1 MERPDRSLGNSHSNV
16 SLTSQMFFTQF
27 PALPLTLKR
36 ARTRPRTAISR
47 MRTAANALLCGL
59 AICGSEVKGDVN
71 NYVSARAAM
80 IQNIQDYAQARDLG
94 ENQLDPAVLAAM
106 NHVPRHEFVPAYLRD
121 SAYENHPLPI
131 GHGQTISQPYIV
143 ALMTDLL
150 DVQPDDSV
158 LEVGTGS
165 GYQAAV
171 LAELAGQVY
180 TIEIIEPLAT
190 QAAKQF
196 APLGYDNLTTRTGD
210 GYNGWPQQ
218 APFDAIMVT
227 AGADRV
233 PPPLVRQLKPG
244 GTMIIPVN
252 SSAFSQNL
260 TRVQKTP
267 EGDIETR
274 QLLPVLFVPLTGDR

>member
-1 MERPDRSLGNSHSNV
+1 MLEH
-16 SLTSQMFFTQF
+16 
-27 PALPLTLKR
+27 
-36 ARTRPRTAISR
+36 I
-47 MRTAANALLCGL
+47 
-59 AICGSEVKGDVN
+59 E
-71 NYVSARAAM
+71 
-80 IQNIQDYAQARDLG
+80 DYAQARDLG
-94 ENQLDPAVLAAM
+94 EKQLDPAVLVAM
-106 NHVPRHEFVPAYLRD
+106 NRVPRHEFVPAYLRGG
-121 SAYENHPLPI
+121 AYENHPLPI

-180 TIEIIEPLAT
+180 TIEIIEPLAER
-190 QAAKQF
+190 AAERF
-196 APLGYDNLTTRTGD
+196 AQLGYDNLTTRIDD
-210 GYNGWPQQ
+210 GYYGWPQQ

-227 AGADRV
+227 AGADRI

-252 SSAFSQNL
+252 TSAFSQHL
-260 TRVQKTP
+260 MRVQKTP
-267 EGDIETR
+267 EGDVETR

>member
-1 MERPDRSLGNSHSNV
+1 MR
-16 SLTSQMFFTQF
+16 
-27 PALPLTLKR
+27 
-36 ARTRPRTAISR
+36 RTGT
-47 MRTAANALLCGL
+47 NALLCGL
-59 AICGSEVKGDVN
+59 VICGAAVKSDVN
-71 NYVSARAAM
+71 NYVSERAAM
-80 IQNIQDYAQARDLG
+80 LEHIEDYAQARDLG
-94 ENQLDPAVLAAM
+94 ENQLDPAVLVAM
-106 NHVPRHEFVPAYLRD
+106 SRVPRHEFVPTHLRGG
-121 SAYENHPLPI
+121 AYENYPLPI

-150 DVQPDDSV
+150 DVQSDDSV

-180 TIEIIEPLAT
+180 TIEIIESLAER
-190 QAAKQF
+190 AAERF
-196 APLGYDNLTTRTGD
+196 AQLGYDNLTTRIGD

-227 AGADRV
+227 AGANRV
-233 PPPLVRQLKPG
+233 PPPLVRQIKPG

-252 SSAFSQNL
+252 TSAFSQHL
-260 TRVQKTP
+260 MRVQKTP
-267 EGDIETR
+267 DGDVETR